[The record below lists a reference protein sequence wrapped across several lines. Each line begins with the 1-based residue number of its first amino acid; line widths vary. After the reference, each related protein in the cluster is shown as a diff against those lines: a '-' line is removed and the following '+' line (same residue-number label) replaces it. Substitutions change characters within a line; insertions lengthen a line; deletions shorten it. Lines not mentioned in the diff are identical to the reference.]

1 MKSKLRETLSIKESM
16 RIEDEQRPL
25 ETIML
30 SLPSQVVTE
39 TDDKLIE
46 PLQELHLKGNWH
58 FC

>member
-1 MKSKLRETLSIKESM
+1 MLRETLSIKELM
-16 RIEDEQRPL
+16 RIEDEERPL

-58 FC
+58 FW